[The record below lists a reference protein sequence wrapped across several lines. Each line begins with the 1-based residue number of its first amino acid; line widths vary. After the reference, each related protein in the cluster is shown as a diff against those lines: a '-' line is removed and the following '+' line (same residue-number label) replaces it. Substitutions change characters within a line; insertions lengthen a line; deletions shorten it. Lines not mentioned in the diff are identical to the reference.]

1 MYTDP
6 QYPHP
11 QSHHNYMSALTKVQK
26 GQQITADMI
35 NNIIDNIRECQLQ
48 SVVGGLFRRGAGGT
62 TITVNPSSNEGLVL
76 TYPFEYYSGG
86 TATAPWFGLRAGTV
100 NGILPTN
107 WTTTFALPVV
117 TTAGYT
123 RYVDLSCETN
133 GSAVNEVTIELNTSP
148 PAPMNATNE
157 SAPPAFKIN
166 THTIVN
172 GKAYRTIGASSILA
186 VVQESIRVDRESVE
200 YGVKPWDQYYIWAFA
215 S

>member
-1 MYTDP
+1 M
-6 QYPHP
+6 
-11 QSHHNYMSALTKVQK
+11 ALIGKVQR
-26 GQQITADMI
+26 GQPLTADMI

-48 SVVGGLFRRGAGGT
+48 SVVGGVFRRGVGGT
-62 TITVNPSSNEGLVL
+62 TITVEPSTAGGLSL

-100 NGILPTN
+100 NGVLPTN

-123 RYVDLSCETN
+123 RYVDLQCS
-133 GSAVNEVTIELNTSP
+133 GDGASVNSVEIQLNSTP
-148 PAPMNATNE
+148 PPPMTATYE
-157 SAPPAFKIN
+157 SAPSSFKIN
-166 THTIVN
+166 THTVVN
-172 GKAYRTIGASSILA
+172 GIAYRTIGASSILA
-186 VVQESIRVDRESVE
+186 VVQESIRVDRANVE